1 MAETPDP
8 IDIAVGARVRLRR
21 RSLGV
26 SQDNLAKALGVSFQ
40 QVQKYERGTNR
51 ISASMLAMIAE
62 RLQTPVGW
70 FFGEEGTGGP
80 IVSDVLAKM
89 LESVSGQRLI
99 KYAGHLDASRLGV
112 LATVARALA
121 HAEEQED

>member
-80 IVSDVLAKM
+80 TVSDVLAKM